1 MGIAERERERFVEKK
16 LKAIE
21 DSEVHIER
29 ESSSLLSGEKGVREH
44 ERRNTREVGPSLIRI
59 QLS

>member
-1 MGIAERERERFVEKK
+1 MGIAERERERFVEK

-29 ESSSLLSGEKGVREH
+29 ESSSLLSREKGVREH
-44 ERRNTREVGPSLIRI
+44 ERRNTREVGP
-59 QLS
+59 

>member
-29 ESSSLLSGEKGVREH
+29 ESSSLHSGEKVVREH
-44 ERRNTREVGPSLIRI
+44 ERRNTREVGP
-59 QLS
+59 

>member
-21 DSEVHIER
+21 DSEVHIEK

-44 ERRNTREVGPSLIRI
+44 ERRNTREVGP
-59 QLS
+59 